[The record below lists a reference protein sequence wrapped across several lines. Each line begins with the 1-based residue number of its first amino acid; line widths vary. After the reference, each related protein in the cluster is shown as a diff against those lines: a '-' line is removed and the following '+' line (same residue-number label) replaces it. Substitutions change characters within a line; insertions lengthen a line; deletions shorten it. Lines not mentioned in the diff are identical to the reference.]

1 MRIINIEDCLELM
14 CGLLIEE
21 EFTPA
26 IEIAEKDK
34 KLLLKDKLQVK
45 RTKLLLLCKEV
56 HEGLVIQVVK
66 QISFLIF
73 KFFLD

>member
-26 IEIAEKDK
+26 IDIAEKDK
-34 KLLLKDKLQVK
+34 KLLLS
-45 RTKLLLLCKEV
+45 
-56 HEGLVIQVVK
+56 
-66 QISFLIF
+66 ISQSTF
-73 KFFLD
+73 KGKAF

>member
-26 IEIAEKDK
+26 IDIAEKDK
-34 KLLLKDKLQVK
+34 KLLLSISQATFKGKALSDRQY
-45 RTKLLLLCKEV
+45 E
-56 HEGLVIQVVK
+56 VVK
-66 QISFLIF
+66 KILT
-73 KFFLD
+73 KG

>member
-26 IEIAEKDK
+26 IDIAEKVLKSEFKDADK
-34 KLLLKDKLQVK
+34 QKELVNNALKEAAL
-45 RTKLLLLCKEV
+45 
-56 HEGLVIQVVK
+56 
-66 QISFLIF
+66 S
-73 KFFLD
+73 

>member
-26 IEIAEKDK
+26 IDIAEKDTN
-34 KLLLKDKLQVK
+34 K
-45 RTKLLLLCKEV
+45 R
-56 HEGLVIQVVK
+56 
-66 QISFLIF
+66 ISKRFLR
-73 KFFLD
+73 